1 MKKKSFSLLIFDDI
15 SVEKELGKEMN
26 VSVNSYDK
34 VSALKNKLR
43 IFDIDDKVTDDVI
56 NVDDKFIKNKDYI
69 KKDKIKIACVLN
81 LLK

>member
-1 MKKKSFSLLIFDDI
+1 
-15 SVEKELGKEMN
+15 MN

-43 IFDIDDKVTDDVI
+43 IVDIDDKVTDDVI

-69 KKDKIKIACVLN
+69 KRDNIKIACVLN